1 MIMLAGFTLGAG
13 LLGCKTMPAGKV
25 VDPINLLD
33 YKSGFYIAIP
43 KNADPSLVERII
55 NTHIPGLPDKNVNM
69 ICDRTTKI
77 YSGINRSRNG
87 TTVQSAI
94 EGTIPTR
101 LIPKLLTKKNGWNIK
116 DFKAEDALIPH
127 TVYNAN
133 GLDVSFP
140 AQNVVCIGRDM
151 GYMLNKHDLLSAIP
165 EDTEVG
171 NAPVDQYFSDLP
183 RPVFEYLKGAETEI
197 RFYANKPQSFL
208 TILTGTNLDLKLIDV
223 KGSFKVDPNRDDQY
237 FLDIYFNFRE
247 NKFLKAGKALL
258 SLAFGL
264 SNSQSEVL
272 GDSGLNIT
280 GIRISKDMLYKILVI

>member
-1 MIMLAGFTLGAG
+1 MVAFA
-13 LLGCKTMPAGKV
+13 GCKTLPTGKV

-33 YKSGFYIAIP
+33 EKSGFYIAIP
-43 KNADPSLVERII
+43 KSADPALIERIVV
-55 NTHIPGLPDKNVNM
+55 THIPGLPKKNVDM

-77 YSGINRSRNG
+77 YSGINRSRAG
-87 TTVQSAI
+87 ISVQSAI

-116 DFKAEDALIPH
+116 NFQGEGSLIPH

-151 GYMLNKHDLLSAIP
+151 GYMLNKHDLLSVIP
-165 EDTEVG
+165 DTIQEDVE
-171 NAPVDQYFSDLP
+171 PVDQYLSDLP
-183 RPVFEYLKGAETEI
+183 RPVYDYLKGAESEI

-223 KGSFKVDPNRDDQY
+223 KGSFQVDPNREDQY
-237 FLDIYFNFRE
+237 FLNIYFNFRE
-247 NKFLKAGKALL
+247 NKFLRAGKALL
-258 SLAFGL
+258 NLAFGL
-264 SNSQSEVL
+264 SNSQSEVI
-272 GDSGLNIT
+272 GESGLNIT